1 MQLCFIRHSQE
12 REKLKEEKKKYA
24 ERLKLWSKPREDMEC
39 DDLKVGIP
47 LCISNCMSACL
58 CGKASM

>member
-1 MQLCFIRHSQE
+1 MAILCFLQLFQE

-39 DDLKVGIP
+39 DDLKVRVP
-47 LCISNCMSACL
+47 LCKCM
-58 CGKASM
+58 